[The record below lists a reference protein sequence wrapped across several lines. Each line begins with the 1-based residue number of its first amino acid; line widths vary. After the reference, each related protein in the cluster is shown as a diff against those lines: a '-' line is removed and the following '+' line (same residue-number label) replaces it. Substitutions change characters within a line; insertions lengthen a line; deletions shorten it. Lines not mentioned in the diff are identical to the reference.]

1 MKSIGAGLDGDKI
14 NGEWIGLAKFS
25 GNATGKIKE
34 ILSDLNASDR
44 LDGASMIDVL
54 QRFMER
60 GEEVRVLYITGH
72 WLDVDNASDLED
84 AQKFL

>member
-1 MKSIGAGLDGDKI
+1 
-14 NGEWIGLAKFS
+14 
-25 GNATGKIKE
+25 
-34 ILSDLNASDR
+34 
-44 LDGASMIDVL
+44 MIDVFDA
-54 QRFMER
+54 FMKR